1 MAEKNARDIQI
12 QKLFDVVQLK
22 RDNILKAERPN
33 WLTNCTFRYDEASSK
48 SVNIQVTSD
57 VAVLTKILAFLIGQ
71 TDNFEKASKELGVT
85 TSFTWMSYTLDEWTE
100 DLKTRV
106 NKIQIIKMKKE
117 LEIIEGKLD
126 KLISPEMKAQMELDE
141 ITKELLG

>member
-12 QKLFDVVQLK
+12 QKLFDIVQLK
-22 RDNILKAERPN
+22 REEIAKAERPN
-33 WLTNCTFRYDEASSK
+33 WLTNCTFGYDETSK
-48 SVNIQVTSD
+48 RINIQVTND
-57 VAVLTKILAFLIGQ
+57 VIVLAKILAFLYGKEG
-71 TDNFEKASKELGVT
+71 DFSKACTELGVADEFKWMGYT
-85 TSFTWMSYTLDEWTE
+85 TDEWAE

-106 NKIQIIKMKKE
+106 NKIQITKKKRDLE
-117 LEIIEGKLD
+117 LIEGKLD